1 MIKKLRLKFVMINM
15 TIVTVMLCTILGLVF
30 YFTRENLEAESIG
43 LLRSIAENPFPQELP
58 GTQGE
63 DVRLPFFVVRH
74 GLKGD
79 LVTTNGGY
87 YDLSDP
93 ELLQKLLKAVS
104 DDPKTFDVL
113 EEYHLRYYRLDTPLD
128 KCIVFA
134 DISSEQAT
142 LSHLTRSCLLIGVL
156 GFFLFLGISIWLSG
170 WAVRPV
176 DQAMR
181 QQRQFVADAS
191 HELKTPLTV
200 IMTNAELMKSGDYP
214 PEKEGQFLSG
224 ILTVSK
230 QMRALVEQML
240 ELARTDLLD
249 VKETYTQVDLSE
261 LLEEELLN
269 FEPVFYEAGLSLQTE
284 IEPELVTE
292 GNEEKLRRL
301 PGILL
306 DNAGKYAAKGAQVS
320 VSLHKQSRK
329 HCLLTV
335 SNEGTELSPDECRQ
349 IFKRFYRMDG
359 VRSRNGSYGLGL
371 SIAENIV
378 NLHHGRIW
386 AESHDGWTHFHIRLP
401 LSI

>member
-15 TIVTVMLCTILGLVF
+15 TIVTMMLCAILGLVF

-43 LLRSIAENPFPQELP
+43 MLHSIAENPFPQELP
-58 GTQGE
+58 GAPEQ

-74 GLKGD
+74 GVKGD
-79 LVTTNGGY
+79 LITTNGGY
-87 YDLSDP
+87 YDLSDR
-93 ELLQKLLKAVS
+93 EFLNQLMEEVS
-104 DDPKTFDVL
+104 ENPKTFGVL
-113 EEYHLRYYRLDTPLD
+113 EDYHLRYYRLDTPID
-128 KCIVFA
+128 KCIAFA

-156 GFFLFLGISIWLSG
+156 GFFLFLGISVWLSG

-200 IMTNAELMKSGDYP
+200 IMTNAELMKSGEYP

-230 QMRALVEQML
+230 QMRGLVEQML

-249 VKETYTQVDLSE
+249 VKETFMPINLSE

-284 IEPELVTE
+284 IEPELMTE

-306 DNAGKYAAKGAQVS
+306 DNAGKYAAKGGMVN
-320 VSLHKQSRK
+320 VSLKRQGRK

-335 SNEGTELSPDECRQ
+335 SNEGAELSPDECRQ

-359 VRSRNGSYGLGL
+359 VRSRSGSYGLGL

-386 AESHDGWTHFHIRLP
+386 AESHDGWNRFHIRLP

>member
-15 TIVTVMLCTILGLVF
+15 TIVTLMLCTILGLVF
-30 YFTRENLEAESIG
+30 YFTRQNLESESMG
-43 LLRSIAENPFPQELP
+43 MLHSIAENPFPQALP
-58 GTQGE
+58 GAPE

-74 GLKGD
+74 GVKGD

-87 YDLSDP
+87 YDLSDRDFLNHLM
-93 ELLQKLLKAVS
+93 EEVS
-104 DDPKTFDVL
+104 ENPKTFGVL
-113 EEYHLRYYRLDTPLD
+113 KDYHLRYYRLDTPVNR
-128 KCIVFA
+128 CIAFA

-176 DQAMR
+176 EQAMR

-200 IMTNAELMKSGDYP
+200 IMTNVELMKSGEYP
-214 PEKEGQFLSG
+214 QEKEGQFLSG
-224 ILTVSK
+224 ILTVSR
-230 QMRALVEQML
+230 QMRGLVEQML

-249 VKETYTQVDLSE
+249 VKETFTPINLSE

-284 IEPELVTE
+284 TEPELRTE

-306 DNAGKYAAKGAQVS
+306 DNAGKYAVKGGQVY
-320 VSLHKQSRK
+320 VSLKRQGRK

-335 SNEGTELSPDECRQ
+335 SNEGAELSPDECRQ

-359 VRSRNGSYGLGL
+359 VRSRSGSYGLGL

-386 AESHDGWTHFHIRLP
+386 AESHDGWNYFYIRLP
-401 LSI
+401 LI

>member
-15 TIVTVMLCTILGLVF
+15 TIVTMMLCAILGLVF
-30 YFTRENLEAESIG
+30 YFTRENLETESIG
-43 LLRSIAENPFPQELP
+43 MLHNIAENPFPQEVP
-58 GTQGE
+58 GALEQ

-74 GLKGD
+74 GVKGD
-79 LVTTNGGY
+79 LITTNGGY
-87 YDLSDP
+87 YDLSDRDFLNRLM
-93 ELLQKLLKAVS
+93 EEVAEN
-104 DDPKTFDVL
+104 PKTFGVL
-113 EEYHLRYYRLDTPLD
+113 KDYHLRYYRLDTPVN
-128 KCIVFA
+128 KCIAFV

-156 GFFLFLGISIWLSG
+156 GFFLFLWISFWLSG

-176 DQAMR
+176 EQAMR

-214 PEKEGQFLSG
+214 SEKEGQFLSG
-224 ILTVSK
+224 ILTVSR
-230 QMRALVEQML
+230 QMRGLVEQML

-249 VKETYTQVDLSE
+249 VKETFTQINLSE

-269 FEPVFYEAGLSLQTE
+269 FEPVFYEAGLSLQAE
-284 IEPELVTE
+284 IEPELRIE

-306 DNAGKYAAKGAQVS
+306 DNAGKYVVKGGKVE
-320 VSLHKQSRK
+320 VSLKKLGRK

-335 SNEGTELSPDECRQ
+335 SNEGKELSPDECRQ

-359 VRSRNGSYGLGL
+359 VRSRSGSYGLGL

-386 AESHDGWTHFHIRLP
+386 AESRDGWNHFRIRLP
-401 LSI
+401 LV

>member
-15 TIVTVMLCTILGLVF
+15 TIVTMMLCAILGLVF
-30 YFTRENLEAESIG
+30 YFTRENLERESIG
-43 LLRSIAENPFPQELP
+43 MLHNIAENPFPQEVP
-58 GTQGE
+58 GALE
-63 DVRLPFFVVRH
+63 RDVRLPFFVVRH
-74 GLKGD
+74 GVKGD
-79 LVTTNGGY
+79 LITTNGGY
-87 YDLSDP
+87 YDLSDRDFLNRLM
-93 ELLQKLLKAVS
+93 EEVS
-104 DDPKTFDVL
+104 ENPKTFGVL
-113 EEYHLRYYRLDTPLD
+113 KDYHLRYYRLESPVN
-128 KCIVFA
+128 KCIAFA

-142 LSHLTRSCLLIGVL
+142 LSHLTRSCLLIGVF
-156 GFFLFLGISIWLSG
+156 GFFLFLWISFWLSG

-176 DQAMR
+176 EQAMR

-214 PEKEGQFLSG
+214 SEKEGQFLSG
-224 ILTVSK
+224 ILTVSR
-230 QMRALVEQML
+230 QMRGLVEQML

-249 VKETYTQVDLSE
+249 VKETFIQINLSN
-261 LLEEELLN
+261 LLETELLN
-269 FEPVFYEAGLSLQTE
+269 FEPVFYEASLSLQTDM
-284 IEPELVTE
+284 EPNLLIK

-306 DNAGKYAAKGAQVS
+306 DNAGKYAVKGGKVE
-320 VSLHKQSRK
+320 VSLKRQGGK

-349 IFKRFYRMDG
+349 IFKRFYRMDD
-359 VRSRNGSYGLGL
+359 VRSRSGSYGLGL

-386 AESHDGWTHFHIRLP
+386 AESHDGWNHFHIRLP
-401 LSI
+401 LV

>member
-1 MIKKLRLKFVMINM
+1 MIQKLRLKFVMINM
-15 TIVTVMLCTILGLVF
+15 TIVTMMLCAILGLVF

-43 LLRSIAENPFPQELP
+43 MLHSIAENPFPQELP
-58 GTQGE
+58 GAPEQ

-74 GLKGD
+74 GVKGD
-79 LVTTNGGY
+79 LITTNGGY
-87 YDLSDP
+87 YDLSDR
-93 ELLQKLLKAVS
+93 EFLNQLMEEVS
-104 DDPKTFDVL
+104 ENPKTFGVL
-113 EEYHLRYYRLDTPLD
+113 EDYHLRYYRLDTPID
-128 KCIVFA
+128 KCIAFA

-156 GFFLFLGISIWLSG
+156 GFFLFLGISVWLSG

-200 IMTNAELMKSGDYP
+200 IMTNAELMKSGVYP

-230 QMRALVEQML
+230 QMRGLVEQML

-249 VKETYTQVDLSE
+249 VKETFQEINLSE

-306 DNAGKYAAKGAQVS
+306 DNAGKYAAKGGRVS
-320 VSLHKQSRK
+320 VSLKRQGRK

-359 VRSRNGSYGLGL
+359 VRSRSGSYGLGL

-386 AESHDGWTHFHIRLP
+386 AESHDGWNHFYIRLP